1 LYLSE
6 NLSNIKLKYNSIIE
20 WMFERLPVYQ
30 NSGSFK
36 YKVDLDNIK
45 NLSNQL
51 GNPHHHFKTIHIAG
65 TNGKGSTSHILSSIL
80 QESGYKIGLY
90 TSPHLKDFRERVKID
105 GSNIPEADV
114 VEFVSSN
121 KQYFE
126 DNNLSFFEMTV
137 GLAFDYF
144 KNQKVDIAI
153 IEVGMGGRLDST
165 NIISPELSIITN
177 IGLDHTKFLG
187 TTLKEIAFEKAGII
201 KENIPVIIGETQLE
215 TSEVFNHKASEMGSK
230 ILYADQQKKIK
241 YLTDLKG
248 SYQDKNIQ
256 TVLCAIQ
263 ELQRSNWNISEDA
276 IKLGLSKVQLNTG
289 FTGRWSVLGQTPLTI
304 CDTAHNKEGLSIVL
318 EDIKSLNIPIMHFV
332 IGFVNDKDIDLLIN
346 LFPEKAHYYFCSPSI
361 LRGLDA
367 NELKNKFR
375 RKNRHGTVFSSV
387 KDAFDQCKSIAKKDD
402 FIYIGGS
409 TFVVAEII

>member
-1 LYLSE
+1 MLSE
-6 NLSNIKLKYNSIIE
+6 ILSNIKLKYNSIIE
-20 WMFERLPVYQ
+20 WMFERLPMYQ
-30 NSGSFK
+30 NSGNFK

-45 NLSNQL
+45 NLSNHL

-80 QESGYKIGLY
+80 QESGYKVGLY
-90 TSPHLKDFRERVKID
+90 TSPHLKDFRERVKIN
-105 GSNIPEADV
+105 GSNIPEADI

-187 TTLKEIAFEKAGII
+187 TTLKDIAFEKAGII
-201 KENIPVIIGETQLE
+201 KKDTPVIIGETQLE
-215 TSEVFNHKASEMGSK
+215 ISEVFKDKASEMGSK

-241 YLTDLKG
+241 FLTDLKG

-263 ELQRSNWNISEDA
+263 ELQKYNWNISEDA

-289 FTGRWSVLGQTPLTI
+289 FIGRWSVLGQSPLTI

-387 KDAFDQCKSIAKKDD
+387 KDAFDKCKSIAKKDD

>member
-1 LYLSE
+1 MLSE
-6 NLSNIKLKYNSIIE
+6 ILSNIKLKYNSIIE
-20 WMFERLPVYQ
+20 WMFERLPMYQ
-30 NSGSFK
+30 NSGNFK

-45 NLSNQL
+45 NLSNHL

-80 QESGYKIGLY
+80 QESGYKVGLY
-90 TSPHLKDFRERVKID
+90 TSPHLKDFRERVKIN
-105 GSNIPEADV
+105 GSNIPEADI

-165 NIISPELSIITN
+165 NIIIPELSIITN

-187 TTLKEIAFEKAGII
+187 TTLKDIAFEKAGII

-215 TSEVFNHKASEMGSK
+215 TSEVFKDKASEMGSK

-241 YLTDLKG
+241 FLSDLEG

-256 TVLCAIQ
+256 TVLCAIR
-263 ELQRSNWNISEDA
+263 ELQKSNWNIAEDA

-289 FTGRWSVLGQTPLTI
+289 FIGRWSVLGQSPLTI